1 MKYVSKVNITVKA
14 ARITGKIRIKTTNK
28 TGVVTTVTNENNYSQ
43 FTVKEVFS
51 PATKSIYITNIN
63 NTPGQMQQELSQR
76 SQMEKN

>member
-1 MKYVSKVNITVKA
+1 MKSVSKVNITAKA

-51 PATKSIYITNIN
+51 PATTSIYITNII
-63 NTPGQMQQELSQR
+63 NTPGQTQQELSQR
-76 SQMEKN
+76 SQMEKD